1 MDRSE
6 SGREVESEKGDVPRQ
21 RVRFIAGR
29 RPAIL
34 YASMSAFLALQF
46 GCARPHNTN
55 PICIGIDAWYVWF
68 VEK

>member
-6 SGREVESEKGDVPRQ
+6 SGREVDFERGDVLRQ

-34 YASMSAFLALQF
+34 HASMSAFLVSLF

-55 PICIGIDAWYVWF
+55 PICIGIGARYV
-68 VEK
+68 